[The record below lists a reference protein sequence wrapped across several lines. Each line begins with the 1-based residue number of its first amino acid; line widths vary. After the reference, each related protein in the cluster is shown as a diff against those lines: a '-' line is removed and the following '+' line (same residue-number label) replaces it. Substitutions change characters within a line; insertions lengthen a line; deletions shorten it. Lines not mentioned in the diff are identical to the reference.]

1 MTESHDT
8 QTGGSNNNYSVAV
21 MDAAVAKPS
30 HGARR
35 HKPSASLGSLYEV
48 LADLDDNQLQYLI
61 QEMNHTG
68 HQNVP
73 VSQAVSTFE
82 ALKSSSSPADPFAV
96 SETGLYAPAPD
107 SPAREPL
114 RNLSKSRRG
123 RLSLQTAFQRAPSLK
138 HRQQQQQQQQS
149 NLDSPRDGYLNRSS
163 TFSQGPE
170 PAQSHRPAK
179 GYGELLSSPVSSC
192 SSPAGGP
199 VVMNGLPE
207 LATVTRPTRYHEIE
221 APQPASQPLPS
232 PPPSASSFLEQ
243 QPTPPPPPQPQIQ
256 QRRPSTN
263 GARMGPPAYHRIP
276 RPDFNL
282 PEGVTV
288 TDLLHLLE
296 IEYMSSNRQA
306 SSSSRRSSSSSTS
319 SSISR
324 PSFSSPSPSSPAL
337 ATRLFPPPSRS
348 FSQTPNLHGRS
359 PLRRSSSRLDLA
371 LGAERSASGA
381 AEIGMGM
388 LEPRQ
393 LRSVSLGFPGGG
405 MATTMS
411 MDSLSRS
418 LKGETRPPAPAPVF
432 EGIFDVL
439 ENQ

>member
-8 QTGGSNNNYSVAV
+8 RTASGNNNHGVAA
-21 MDAAVAKPS
+21 MDAVAKPS
-30 HGARR
+30 HNARR

-82 ALKSSSSPADPFAV
+82 ALKSSSSPLDPFAV
-96 SETGLYAPAPD
+96 SETGTHAPAPD

-138 HRQQQQQQQQS
+138 HRQRQQQQQQQS
-149 NLDSPRDGYLNRSS
+149 NSDSPRDDYLFRSS

-170 PAQSHRPAK
+170 PVQSHRPAK

-199 VVMNGLPE
+199 VVMSGLPE
-207 LATVTRPTRYHEIE
+207 PATVTRPTRYEEIE
-221 APQPASQPLPS
+221 VPQPASQPLPS
-232 PPPSASSFLEQ
+232 PPPSASSYLEH
-243 QPTPPPPPQPQIQ
+243 QPTPPPPPQPQVQ

-324 PSFSSPSPSSPAL
+324 PSLSSPSPSSPAL

>member
-1 MTESHDT
+1 MMDSHDNRT
-8 QTGGSNNNYSVAV
+8 AGGDNNHSAA
-21 MDAAVAKPS
+21 MDAAAAAKPS
-30 HGARR
+30 HSTRR

-73 VSQAVSTFE
+73 VSQAVSAFE
-82 ALKSSSSPADPFAV
+82 ALSPSAEPFAV
-96 SETGLYAPAPD
+96 AETGFHAPAPD
-107 SPAREPL
+107 SPAREREREPP
-114 RNLSKSRRG
+114 RHLSKSRRG

-138 HRQQQQQQQQS
+138 LRQRQQQQQQQPD
-149 NLDSPRDGYLNRSS
+149 LDNAREDHLRRSS
-163 TFSQGPE
+163 TIPYVSEGP
-170 PAQSHRPAK
+170 QIHRSAK
-179 GYGELLSSPVSSC
+179 GYGDLVSGPESSRTP
-192 SSPAGGP
+192 PAGGP
-199 VVMNGLPE
+199 VVISGLSEP
-207 LATVTRPTRYHEIE
+207 TTRPRRYEDAVI
-221 APQPASQPLPS
+221 Q
-232 PPPSASSFLEQ
+232 
-243 QPTPPPPPQPQIQ
+243 PPPPPQPTLSHQ
-256 QRRPSTN
+256 QPQPRRPSTN
-263 GARMGPPAYHRIP
+263 GPRTGPPAYRRIP

-282 PEGVTV
+282 PDGITV

-296 IEYMSSNRQA
+296 MEYLSSNRQP
-306 SSSSRRSSSSSTS
+306 SPPSRRSSSSSTS

-324 PSFSSPSPSSPAL
+324 PSNSSPSPSSPAL

-348 FSQTPNLHGRS
+348 FSQAPNLHGHS

-371 LGAERSASGA
+371 LGAEQSASGA

-393 LRSVSLGFPGGG
+393 LRSVSLGFPV
-405 MATTMS
+405 ATSMS
-411 MDSLSRS
+411 MDALSRS

-432 EGIFDVL
+432 EGISDVL

>member
-1 MTESHDT
+1 
-8 QTGGSNNNYSVAV
+8 
-21 MDAAVAKPS
+21 MDAVAKPS
-30 HGARR
+30 HSARR

-82 ALKSSSSPADPFAV
+82 ALKSTSSAEPFAV
-96 SETGLYAPAPD
+96 SETGFNAPAPD

-114 RNLSKSRRG
+114 PHLSKSRRG
-123 RLSLQTAFQRAPSLK
+123 RLSLQTAFQRAPSLRQR
-138 HRQQQQQQQQS
+138 HHQQQQQPS
-149 NLDSPRDGYLNRSS
+149 LDSPRDDYYLNRSS
-163 TFSQGPE
+163 TFSQGAE

-199 VVMNGLPE
+199 VVMSGLPE
-207 LATVTRPTRYHEIE
+207 PAKVTQSPRYDET
-221 APQPASQPLPS
+221 AVPQSGSQPLPS
-232 PPPSASSFLEQ
+232 PPPSASHLHH
-243 QPTPPPPPQPQIQ
+243 PLPPPPPSQPQLQ
-256 QRRPSTN
+256 PRRPSTN
-263 GARMGPPAYHRIP
+263 GARMGPPAYHRIS

-282 PEGVTV
+282 PDGVTV

-296 IEYMSSNRQA
+296 IEYMSSNRQP

-319 SSISR
+319 SSVSR

-393 LRSVSLGFPGGG
+393 MRSVSLGFPGGG
-405 MATTMS
+405 MATSMS

-418 LKGETRPPAPAPVF
+418 LKGESRPPAPAPVF

>member
-8 QTGGSNNNYSVAV
+8 RTGSGNNNHSVAA
-21 MDAAVAKPS
+21 MDAVAKPS
-30 HGARR
+30 HNARR
-35 HKPSASLGSLYEV
+35 HKPSTSLGSLYEV

-82 ALKSSSSPADPFAV
+82 ALKSSSSPVDPFAV
-96 SETGLYAPAPD
+96 SETGLHAPAPD

-138 HRQQQQQQQQS
+138 HRQRQQQQPS
-149 NLDSPRDGYLNRSS
+149 LDSPRDDYLFRSS

-179 GYGELLSSPVSSC
+179 GYGELLSSPISSC

-199 VVMNGLPE
+199 VVMSGLPE
-207 LATVTRPTRYHEIE
+207 PATVTRPTRYEEIE
-221 APQPASQPLPS
+221 VPQPASQPLPS
-232 PPPSASSFLEQ
+232 PPPSASSYLEHQ
-243 QPTPPPPPQPQIQ
+243 STPPPPPQPQVQ

-296 IEYMSSNRQA
+296 IEYMSSNRQP

-348 FSQTPNLHGRS
+348 LSQTPNLHGRS

-411 MDSLSRS
+411 MDTLSRS

>member
-1 MTESHDT
+1 
-8 QTGGSNNNYSVAV
+8 
-21 MDAAVAKPS
+21 MDAVAKPS
-30 HGARR
+30 HNARR

-82 ALKSSSSPADPFAV
+82 ALKSSSSPVEPFAV
-96 SETGLYAPAPD
+96 SETGLHAPAPD
-107 SPAREPL
+107 SPARDPL

-138 HRQQQQQQQQS
+138 HRQRQQQQQQQQQPS
-149 NLDSPRDGYLNRSS
+149 LDSPKDDYLFRSS

-170 PAQSHRPAK
+170 PAHSHRPAK

-199 VVMNGLPE
+199 VIMSGLPE
-207 LATVTRPTRYHEIE
+207 PATVTRPTRYEEIE
-221 APQPASQPLPS
+221 HHHIFIINRHYRRHRSLKLNSVGRLPTEPEWDHQLTTES
-232 PPPSASSFLEQ
+232 LGQISTFL
-243 QPTPPPPPQPQIQ
+243 
-256 QRRPSTN
+256 
-263 GARMGPPAYHRIP
+263 M
-276 RPDFNL
+276 
-282 PEGVTV
+282 
-288 TDLLHLLE
+288 
-296 IEYMSSNRQA
+296 
-306 SSSSRRSSSSSTS
+306 
-319 SSISR
+319 
-324 PSFSSPSPSSPAL
+324 
-337 ATRLFPPPSRS
+337 
-348 FSQTPNLHGRS
+348 TPNLHGRS

>member
-1 MTESHDT
+1 
-8 QTGGSNNNYSVAV
+8 
-21 MDAAVAKPS
+21 MDAVAKPS
-30 HGARR
+30 HNARR

-82 ALKSSSSPADPFAV
+82 ALKSSSSPVEPFAV
-96 SETGLYAPAPD
+96 SETGLHAPAPD
-107 SPAREPL
+107 SPARDPL

-138 HRQQQQQQQQS
+138 HRQRQQQQQQQQPS
-149 NLDSPRDGYLNRSS
+149 LDSPKDDYLFRSS

-170 PAQSHRPAK
+170 PAHSHRPAK

-199 VVMNGLPE
+199 VIMSGLPE
-207 LATVTRPTRYHEIE
+207 PATVTRPTRYEEIE
-221 APQPASQPLPS
+221 
-232 PPPSASSFLEQ
+232 
-243 QPTPPPPPQPQIQ
+243 
-256 QRRPSTN
+256 
-263 GARMGPPAYHRIP
+263 
-276 RPDFNL
+276 
-282 PEGVTV
+282 
-288 TDLLHLLE
+288 
-296 IEYMSSNRQA
+296 
-306 SSSSRRSSSSSTS
+306 
-319 SSISR
+319 
-324 PSFSSPSPSSPAL
+324 
-337 ATRLFPPPSRS
+337 
-348 FSQTPNLHGRS
+348 TPNLHGRS

>member
-1 MTESHDT
+1 
-8 QTGGSNNNYSVAV
+8 
-21 MDAAVAKPS
+21 MDAVAKPS
-30 HGARR
+30 HSARR

-82 ALKSSSSPADPFAV
+82 ALKSTSSAEPFAV
-96 SETGLYAPAPD
+96 SETGFDAPAPD

-114 RNLSKSRRG
+114 RHLSKSRRG
-123 RLSLQTAFQRAPSLK
+123 RLSLQTAFQRAPSLRQR
-138 HRQQQQQQQQS
+138 HRQQQQ
-149 NLDSPRDGYLNRSS
+149 P
-163 TFSQGPE
+163 T
-170 PAQSHRPAK
+170 QSHRPAK

-199 VVMNGLPE
+199 VIMSGLPE
-207 LATVTRPTRYHEIE
+207 PATVTRSPRYDET
-221 APQPASQPLPS
+221 AVPQSASQPLPS
-232 PPPSASSFLEQ
+232 PPPSTSHLHHQ
-243 QPTPPPPPQPQIQ
+243 LPPPPPSQPQLQ
-256 QRRPSTN
+256 PRRPSTN
-263 GARMGPPAYHRIP
+263 GARMGPPAYHRIS

-282 PEGVTV
+282 PDGVTV

-296 IEYMSSNRQA
+296 IEYMSSNRQP

-319 SSISR
+319 SSVSR

-381 AEIGMGM
+381 AEVGMGM

-393 LRSVSLGFPGGG
+393 MRSVSLGFPGGG
-405 MATTMS
+405 MATSMS

-418 LKGETRPPAPAPVF
+418 LKGESRPPAPAPVF

>member
-1 MTESHDT
+1 
-8 QTGGSNNNYSVAV
+8 
-21 MDAAVAKPS
+21 MDAVAKPS
-30 HGARR
+30 HNARR
-35 HKPSASLGSLYEV
+35 HKPSTSLGSLYEV

-82 ALKSSSSPADPFAV
+82 ALKSSSSPVDPFAV
-96 SETGLYAPAPD
+96 SETGLHAPAPD

-138 HRQQQQQQQQS
+138 HRQRQQQQ
-149 NLDSPRDGYLNRSS
+149 PR
-163 TFSQGPE
+163 
-170 PAQSHRPAK
+170 
-179 GYGELLSSPVSSC
+179 YGELLSSPISSC

-199 VVMNGLPE
+199 VVMSGLPE
-207 LATVTRPTRYHEIE
+207 PATVTRPTRYEEIE
-221 APQPASQPLPS
+221 VPQPASQPLPS
-232 PPPSASSFLEQ
+232 PPPSASSYLEHQ
-243 QPTPPPPPQPQIQ
+243 STPPPPPQPQVQ

-296 IEYMSSNRQA
+296 IEYMSSNRQP

-348 FSQTPNLHGRS
+348 LSQTPNLHGRS

-411 MDSLSRS
+411 MDTLSRS